1 MHEQVNLYIKGCL
14 QKDPRSEE
22 MLYRY
27 CFTNLIKVCMRY
39 HANQDDATAS
49 FNKAMHKVFDKLKSY
64 RREGA
69 FLGWVRTIIIKT
81 CLNDLSRVIKY
92 SDREISEADT
102 TIHQT
107 TPEVYANISEK
118 EILALVQQLPAT
130 SRTVF
135 NLYVMEGYTHEQ
147 IGKELKIAT
156 GTSKWQ
162 LNQARTSL
170 KDKLSQLSKNE
181 ISIHAK

>member
-1 MHEQVNLYIKGCL
+1 MQEQVDLYIKGCL

-64 RREGA
+64 RKEGV
-69 FLGWVRTIIIKT
+69 FLGWVRTIIVNT
-81 CLNDLSRVIKY
+81 CLNDLSR
-92 SDREISEADT
+92 
-102 TIHQT
+102 
-107 TPEVYANISEK
+107 EK
-118 EILALVQQLPAT
+118 EILSLVQELPAT
-130 SRTVF
+130 CRTVF

-147 IGKELKIAT
+147 IAKELRIAA

-162 LNQARTSL
+162 LNQARTLL

>member
-1 MHEQVNLYIKGCL
+1 MQEQVDLYIKGCL

-22 MLYRY
+22 ILYRY

-39 HANQDDATAS
+39 HENQDDATAS
-49 FNKAMHKVFDKLKSY
+49 FNKAMHKVFDRLTSY
-64 RREGA
+64 RKEGA
-69 FLGWVRTIIIKT
+69 FLGWVRTIVVNT

-92 SDREISEADT
+92 SDRGISEADAA
-102 TIHQT
+102 IHHT

-118 EILALVQQLPAT
+118 EILALVQQLPAA

-135 NLYVMEGYTHEQ
+135 NLYVMEGFTHEQ
-147 IGKELKIAT
+147 IAKELKIAA
-156 GTSKWQ
+156 GTSKWH

-170 KDKLSQLSKNE
+170 KDKLLQLSKNE
-181 ISIHAK
+181 NSIHAK